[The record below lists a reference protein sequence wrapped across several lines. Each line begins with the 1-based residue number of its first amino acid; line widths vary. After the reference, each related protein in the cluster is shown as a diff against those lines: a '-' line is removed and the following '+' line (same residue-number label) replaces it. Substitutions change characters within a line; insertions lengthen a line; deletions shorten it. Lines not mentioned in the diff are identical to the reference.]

1 MEVAPKARSLPL
13 AVFVLGLAVFCIG
26 TTEVMVSGLLP
37 MLSRDLTVS
46 IPTAGLLIS
55 GYAAGVVVGGPIL
68 TLAFLKTPRKKAVL
82 ILVAVFVIGQAF
94 GARAPHY
101 TVLMASRVL
110 AALAQGA
117 LFGIGSL
124 LAVDLA
130 GQTAKGRALAV
141 MFGGLTIANVFGAP
155 LGTLIGD
162 AWGWRASFW
171 AVAGVAALS
180 LVAIARV
187 VPAQSSEPYAG
198 MKREFESLSNP
209 RLWWALSVTALSQGG
224 LFAAYSYFSPIFT
237 EDGGF
242 AAGAVPFLQAL
253 FGFGCFIGTM
263 VGGRFTDRYLHQTLY
278 LGLGALVLTMAAFAL
293 LIGSKVAAI
302 IALSAFGVA
311 AFSINPPLQ
320 AQVINETESAPTLAT
335 TMNTSAFNIGNTI
348 GPWLGGVAITAGW
361 GFTSAVWSGAALVSL
376 ALCIA
381 FVTARRAMSVPAGK
395 TQSFN
400 LHS

>member
-1 MEVAPKARSLPL
+1 MEVNPKTRSLPL

-37 MLSRDLTVS
+37 MLARDLDVS

-55 GYAAGVVVGGPIL
+55 GYAAGVVVGGPVL

-82 ILVAVFVIGQAF
+82 ILVALFVIGQSL
-94 GARAPHY
+94 GAIASNY
-101 TVLMASRVL
+101 TLLMGSRVL

-130 GQTAKGRALAV
+130 GQHAKGRALAV

-171 AVAGVAALS
+171 AVAAVAALS
-180 LVAIARV
+180 LIAIARV
-187 VPAQSSEPYAG
+187 VPPQASPPYAG
-198 MKREFESLSNP
+198 VKREFESFSKP
-209 RLWWALSVTALSQGG
+209 ALWWALSVTALSQGG

-242 AAGAVPFLQAL
+242 AAGAVPFLQGL
-253 FGFGCFIGTM
+253 FGVGCLIGTM
-263 VGGRFTDRYLHQTLY
+263 VGARFTDRYLHQTLC
-278 LGLGALVLTMAAFAL
+278 LGLGALVLTMAAFGL
-293 LIGSKVAAI
+293 LIGSKLAAI
-302 IALSAFGVA
+302 IALAAFGVA
-311 AFSINPPLQ
+311 AFAINPALQ

-348 GPWLGGVAITAGW
+348 GPWLGGIAITAGW
-361 GFTSAVWSGAALVSL
+361 GFTSAVWVGAALVTL

-381 FVTARRAMSVPAGK
+381 FATARRGRQRVGG
-395 TQSFN
+395 QSSQ
-400 LHS
+400 LKGA